1 MAQVQSVSDHVL
13 FTIGHGTLSADGFIA
28 HLKENAVASLVD
40 VRAFPRSRHNPQF
53 DQAALKDSLADAG
66 IEYRWAERLG
76 GRRRSTSGSANM
88 SLRNAAFRA
97 YADYMGSEAFWDA
110 LGDALR
116 HEEDK
121 PIVVM
126 CSESVWWRCH
136 RRLIA
141 DAVMLVMERP
151 VEHIMPTGKRTRH
164 IPTAGVR
171 VLDRRLIYDR

>member
-1 MAQVQSVSDHVL
+1 MAKVQTVSEHVL
-13 FTIGHGTLSADGFIA
+13 FTIGHGTLSADEFIA
-28 HLKENAVASLVD
+28 HLKGNTVGLLVD

-53 DQAALKDSLADAG
+53 DQAAFKDSLADAG

-76 GRRRSTSGSANM
+76 GRRRSTSESANV

-97 YADYMGSEAFWDA
+97 YADYMESDAFWDA

-121 PIVVM
+121 RIVVM

-141 DAVMLVMERP
+141 DAVMLVVGRP

-164 IPTAGVR
+164 LPTEGVR
-171 VLDRRLIYDR
+171 ASDHRLIYDR